1 MWYFLFLLYLLS
13 IPSLPHLRQ
22 VKVIELF
29 SLLGGENLFPPS
41 NNVLPILIFVSL
53 ECFLLLAHFL
63 EQNDLTLLFLISLS
77 VAIILNNSPHPGQS
91 LSSSILSTFK
101 TPLSLSLFFLFLSS
115 QSYFFLLFL

>member
-41 NNVLPILIFVSL
+41 NITVLIEIELDLAVYEVVETSSL
-53 ECFLLLAHFL
+53 
-63 EQNDLTLLFLISLS
+63 Q
-77 VAIILNNSPHPGQS
+77 
-91 LSSSILSTFK
+91 
-101 TPLSLSLFFLFLSS
+101 
-115 QSYFFLLFL
+115 